1 MDRPGYNPPA
11 MPLERAF
18 IPCGA
23 FWSSPFC
30 RWQGSLGHLHAIE
43 LAAKTAAR
51 ALADRKI
58 DPAGFD
64 GLVLG
69 TTVPQKQ
76 SFYGAPW
83 LAGMIGAPGIT
94 GPTVSQAC
102 ATGVRA
108 LATAATT
115 VEAGLDGSVLVV
127 ACDRTSN
134 APHLYYP
141 NPLGPGGMGES
152 ENPVWDNFNRDP
164 YGGTSMLQT
173 AENVAKRCGITREE
187 QDEIML
193 LRCAQYREALAG
205 NRAFQ
210 RRYMVPVEVR
220 RGKGKTLVEADE
232 GVFPTTREGLA
243 TLKPILEGGTVT
255 FGGQTY
261 PADGNAGI
269 VVATREKAK
278 AMSPGSAPPVQILG
292 FGEARVEKGFMPMA
306 VVPAA
311 RAALSHAGIRLE
323 DCRAVKTHNPFAV
336 NDAYF
341 CRETGLKPE
350 TVNRFGSPLVWGHP
364 QGPTGVR
371 AMIELVEELVLAG
384 GGYGLFTGC
393 AAGDSAMASVLK
405 VG

>member
-1 MDRPGYNPPA
+1 
-11 MPLERAF
+11 MPLTRAF
-18 IPCGA
+18 IPYGA

-43 LAAKTAAR
+43 LAAKTATR

-58 DPAGFD
+58 DPQGFD

-69 TTVPQKQ
+69 TTVPQRQ

-83 LAGMIGAPGIT
+83 LAGMIGAPSIT

-108 LATAATT
+108 LATAALA
-115 VEAGLDGSVLVV
+115 VETGLNASVLAV

-164 YGGTSMLQT
+164 YAGGAMLQT

-187 QDEIML
+187 QDAIVL
-193 LRCAQYREALAG
+193 LRCAQYREALADD
-205 NRAFQ
+205 RAFQ
-210 RRYMVPVEVR
+210 KRYMVPVEVR
-220 RGKGKTLVEADE
+220 RGKEKALVAADE

-243 TLKPILEGGTVT
+243 ALKPVMEGGTVT

-269 VVATREKAK
+269 AVTTRERAK
-278 AMSPGSAPPVQILG
+278 AMGRDPVQVLG
-292 FGEARVEKGFMPMA
+292 IGEARVEKGFMPMA

-311 RAALSHAGIRLE
+311 RAALAHAGIALK
-323 DCRAVKTHNPFAV
+323 DLKAVKTHNPFAV
-336 NDAYF
+336 NDVYF

-350 TVNRFGSPLVWGHP
+350 AVNRFGSPLVWGHP
-364 QGPTGVR
+364 QGPTGLR

-384 GGYGLFTGC
+384 GGHGLFTGC
-393 AAGDSAMASVLK
+393 AAGDSAMAAVLK
-405 VG
+405 IG